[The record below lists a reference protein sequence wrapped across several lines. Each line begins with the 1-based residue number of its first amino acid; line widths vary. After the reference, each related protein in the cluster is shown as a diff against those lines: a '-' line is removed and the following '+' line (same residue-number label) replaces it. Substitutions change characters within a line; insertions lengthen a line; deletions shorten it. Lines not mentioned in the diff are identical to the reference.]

1 MRKGKTVLLSGSAE
15 VIPPLLRK
23 SLDIDV
29 VTTPVR
35 AELPSAAIIS
45 SELQAVTKTSAVI
58 VNQKARSCI
67 GGKNWE
73 SLIDCLGGPIF
84 LRHRSLPCF
93 IWETPEWGTP
103 TMLHLTVE
111 SIQSPQYF
119 WAIASAI
126 NHNGWG
132 NAKLQWLN
140 ADWLMPVCF
149 LFQYNSDNTKN
160 IVLGN
165 LETGITGNSQFGAT
179 GVVRGV
185 KQLEIVN
192 QDDAARCM
200 IVENGDEASIA
211 AIASPTE
218 NSRRSPRFENAD
230 KAPIVALGPYRAVV
244 FRGK

>member
-1 MRKGKTVLLSGSAE
+1 
-15 VIPPLLRK
+15 
-23 SLDIDV
+23 
-29 VTTPVR
+29 
-35 AELPSAAIIS
+35 
-45 SELQAVTKTSAVI
+45 
-58 VNQKARSCI
+58 
-67 GGKNWE
+67 
-73 SLIDCLGGPIF
+73 
-84 LRHRSLPCF
+84 
-93 IWETPEWGTP
+93 
-103 TMLHLTVE
+103 MLHLTVE

-149 LFQYNSDNTKN
+149 LFQYNSNNTKN

-200 IVENGDEASIA
+200 IVENGDEAPIA

-218 NSRRSPRFENAD
+218 NSRRSPQAENAD
-230 KAPIVALGPYRAVV
+230 KAPIVALGPYRVV
-244 FRGK
+244 LFQGK